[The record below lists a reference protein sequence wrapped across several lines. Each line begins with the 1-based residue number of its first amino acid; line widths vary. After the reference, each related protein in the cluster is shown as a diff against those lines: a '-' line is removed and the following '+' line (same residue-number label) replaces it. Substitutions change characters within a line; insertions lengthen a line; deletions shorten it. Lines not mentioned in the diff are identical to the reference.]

1 MKALSSIMRKSLT
14 LLLALVI
21 CFSAFACGKTNDSS
35 SDGSSSGG
43 DGPIVVTPSVTVTV
57 EASKDTIKIGEE
69 VTLTVTVE
77 NAVDKSYVWSVD
89 DAGKDV
95 VQISDNVLTVKEDVE
110 LILDTYVT
118 LTATSKED
126 STAKGSKTIKVI
138 APVVEG
144 RVGEL
149 TSDMIAA
156 LGNAS
161 ITVSGTLTDV
171 YYSNIYPQLSG
182 NTVYNMTVEME
193 DGKWRGV
200 WSAEETDSVI
210 EDYYFKG
217 AEDGVKDYNGNV
229 GHPLMQKYVNKD
241 NEVAVSKV
249 TDYMSIS
256 AIWESQHLWNH
267 LANLNVNDFTQDI
280 DNDLYIYEVGTDEAS
295 LYLMTYLSI
304 SLTPMLEDTLVQI
317 GFKVE
322 DGAITSLIGKTER
335 IYEGLDEQT
344 GSYDAYYDTII
355 EVTFT
360 NVGTTKVNEPT
371 AYSEPENADALKAAL
386 NGIKNSKNYTYN
398 TEDVTVSAPSGD
410 SGDYE
415 LSTGS
420 SSGVAAYS
428 VPTQNTSTG
437 IVGTVGY
444 VTEDKILLHETNKY
458 QYGMDDKLY
467 YHDWYGYKQLDD
479 NTFDY
484 FEDVSG
490 VLTGKRQYKGNIFD
504 IMPNF
509 DFSVNV
515 FEYDGSDSVKI
526 GNTKVSVYKFTLRES
541 AITREVAMEIS
552 LDGKD
557 AKASVSSE
565 LSLYV
570 AKMGNDYVLY
580 KSVIPYNLVSGTY
593 IGYYSTTY
601 SSIGTTAI
609 SDEYFDGYVARK
621 LPTTWGETTT
631 KSYYENFQGTSK
643 EENTQTVID
652 AAYGDKAKD
661 LPSPTMIYDMFGD
674 SMNGPFYD
682 FKETDDVDANGNA
695 INVGWISITLSL
707 DDSYLDE
714 NSRIKDFDS
723 LKAKIDAAMAENGY
737 QVSKQNTDVSG
748 GASGQADR
756 YLSYIKGDI
765 MVVINNNHTKWLFI
779 DFYHAGTWSLKR

>member
-14 LLLALVI
+14 LLLALTI
-21 CFSAFACGKTNDSS
+21 CFSAFACGTTKDSS
-35 SDGSSSGG
+35 SDGSGG
-43 DGPIVVTPSVTVTV
+43 DDPIVVTPSVTVTV
-57 EASKDTIKIGEE
+57 EASKETIKPGEE

-77 NAVDKSYVWSVD
+77 NATDKSYAWSVD
-89 DAGKDV
+89 DAGKDL
-95 VQISDNVLTVKEDVE
+95 VQISDNVLTVKDDVE

-118 LTATSKED
+118 LTATSTED
-126 STAKGSKTIKVI
+126 PTAKGSKTIKVI

-149 TSDMIAA
+149 TSEMIAA

-182 NTVYNMTVEME
+182 DTVYNMTVEME

-217 AEDGVKDYNGNV
+217 EEDGVKDYNGNV
-229 GHPLMQKYVNKD
+229 GHPLMKKYINKD
-241 NEVAVSKV
+241 NEVATSKV

-267 LANLNVNDFTQDI
+267 LANLNVNAFTYDP
-280 DNDLYIYEVGTDEAS
+280 DSKLYIYEVGTDEAS
-295 LYLMTYLSI
+295 LYLMTYLAI

-317 GFKVE
+317 GFTVE

-355 EVTFT
+355 KVTFS
-360 NVGTTKVNEPT
+360 NVGNTKVNEPT
-371 AYSEPENADALKAAL
+371 VYIEPENAAALKEAL

-410 SGDYE
+410 SSDYE

-420 SSGVAAYS
+420 SSGVSTYS
-428 VPTQNTSTG
+428 VPTQDTSTG

-444 VTEDKILLHETNKY
+444 VTEDKILLHETGKY
-458 QYGMDDKLY
+458 SYSTDDKLY
-467 YHDWYGYKQLDD
+467 HHDWYGYKQISE

-484 FEDVSG
+484 FEASRSSG
-490 VLTGKRQYKGNIFD
+490 VLTGKRQYTGNIFD
-504 IMPNF
+504 VMPNF

-515 FEYDGSDSVKI
+515 FEYDGSDTVKI
-526 GNTKVSVYKFTLRES
+526 GNTKVPVYKFTLRES

-557 AKASVSSE
+557 GAASVTNE

-570 AKMGNDYVLY
+570 AKMGNEYVLY

-593 IGYYSTTY
+593 IGYFSTTY
-601 SSIGTTAI
+601 SAIGTTTI

-621 LPTTWGETTT
+621 LPTTWAETTT
-631 KSYYENFQGTSK
+631 MYYYENFQGTSK
-643 EENTQTVID
+643 NENTQTVID
-652 AAYGDKAKD
+652 ATYGDDAKN
-661 LPSPTMIYDMFGD
+661 LPSPTMIYELFGD
-674 SMNGPFYD
+674 SMNGPFYE
-682 FKETDDVDANGNA
+682 FKETGVDSNGNDV
-695 INVGWISITLSL
+695 NVGWISINLAL

-714 NSRIKDFDS
+714 NSRIKDFDA

-737 QVSKQNTDVSG
+737 TQSLSNTDVSG
-748 GASGQADR
+748 GESGQADR
-756 YLSYIKGDI
+756 YLSYTKGNI

-779 DFYHAGTWSLKR
+779 DFYPLGFWSLNR